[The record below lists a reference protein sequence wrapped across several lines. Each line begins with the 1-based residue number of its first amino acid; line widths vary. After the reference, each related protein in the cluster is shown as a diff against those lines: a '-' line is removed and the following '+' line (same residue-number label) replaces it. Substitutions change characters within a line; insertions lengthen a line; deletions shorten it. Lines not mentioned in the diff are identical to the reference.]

1 MYVEELLCR
10 WAWRFGKWSPWYS
23 EEDKDGE
30 EAPDRRDATELCLLR
45 ESRAYEYEFVASRA
59 GAMPDTVLPATPA
72 VVPIVLPLVPVIPVA
87 VVAAVVA
94 LRALRLEDDRCR
106 LEGVG

>member
-1 MYVEELLCR
+1 M
-10 WAWRFGKWSPWYS
+10 GKWSPWYS
-23 EEDKDGE
+23 EDDRDGDD
-30 EAPDRRDATELCLLR
+30 ASDRREVTELCLLR
-45 ESRAYEYEFVASRA
+45 ESRAYGYGKVASRD

-72 VVPIVLPLVPVIPVA
+72 VVPTVLPLVPVIPVA

-106 LEGVG
+106 REGVGWLAPDIRWFAF